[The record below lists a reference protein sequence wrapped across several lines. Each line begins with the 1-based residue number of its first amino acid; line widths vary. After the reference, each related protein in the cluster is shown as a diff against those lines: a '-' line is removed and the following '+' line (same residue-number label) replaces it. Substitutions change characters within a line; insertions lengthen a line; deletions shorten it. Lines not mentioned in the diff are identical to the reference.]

1 MDLTAASN
9 KTVQGTTQERKRVWG
24 SAGHWVVVVAI
35 VVAVIAPLLP
45 LAIWSFS
52 FRWYFP
58 DLLPSELS
66 MRAWKYVFSD
76 ASGVP
81 RAMVNSIL
89 VAITVTLISIAIGI
103 PAGRA
108 LGMHHFRGKRLVEF
122 SILAPPIVP
131 GLAVVMGI
139 HVAFIKFGLA
149 DTMPGVILVHLIPTT
164 PYMVMVM
171 AGVFANYN
179 PEFEEQA
186 RVLGAGPAA
195 TFRHVTLPAILPGVV
210 VGGLFAFIISWSQY
224 VLTLLIG
231 GGNVLTLPV
240 LLFSFAGS
248 GDNAITAALSVTFIA
263 PAILFLI
270 LTSRFLTG
278 ESAAVGGFGG
288 GV

>member
-1 MDLTAASN
+1 MELTSVSRRTAQVSA
-9 KTVQGTTQERKRVWG
+9 QERKQVWG
-24 SAGHWVVVVAI
+24 QVIQWAVVVSII
-35 VVAVIAPLLP
+35 VGVIAPLVP

-58 DLLPSELS
+58 NLLPAELS

-81 RAMVNSIL
+81 RATVNSVV
-89 VAITVTLISIAIGI
+89 VAISVTLLSIAIGI
-103 PAGRA
+103 PGGRA
-108 LGMHHFRGKRLVEF
+108 MGLHKFRAKRLVEF
-122 SILAPPIVP
+122 LILAPPIVP

-139 HVAFIKFGLA
+139 HVAFIKYGLA
-149 DTMPGVILVHLIPTT
+149 DTILGVVLVHLIPTT

-186 RVLGAGPAA
+186 RVLGAGPVA
-195 TFRHVTLPAILPGVV
+195 TFIYVTFPAILPGIV

-240 LLFSFAGS
+240 LLFSFAS
-248 GDNAITAALSVTFIA
+248 AGDNAITAALAVTFVA
-263 PAILFLI
+263 PAVLFLI
-270 LTSRFLTG
+270 LSSRYLTG
-278 ESAAVGGFGG
+278 ESAAVSGFGKI
-288 GV
+288 